1 MENKN
6 IGLFAAGLAIVAGVG
21 TVGVRSYKKYQEK
34 KSEENSLDNA
44 LNEMEKNDV
53 NNDVNVDDL
62 FSTEETTEE
71 TITEVK
77 VDELFEEQAEEEHE
91 GDTNIELD
99 RNDLLAFASKVQ
111 EINKTKEE
119 SKEPEAN
126 ELEEPEFVNGLNT
139 SDTPDDSEDEVTIK
153 KPSSEDPSSPEYWE
167 DFDIVMDAP
176 EEELHETK

>member
-1 MENKN
+1 MGNKN

-44 LNEMEKNDV
+44 LNKMEK

-71 TITEVK
+71 IITEVK
-77 VDELFEEQAEEEHE
+77 IEDLFEEQSKEEQEEH
-91 GDTNIELD
+91 TNIELGKSD
-99 RNDLLAFASKVQ
+99 FLAFASKFQ

-119 SKEPEAN
+119 KKDPETN

-139 SDTPDDSEDEVTIK
+139 YETLDNSEDEVTIK
-153 KPSSEDPSSPEYWE
+153 KPSSEDPASSEYWE
-167 DFDIVMDAP
+167 DFDVVMDAP
-176 EEELHETK
+176 EEDYHETK